1 MSTEDKVS
9 DRTHESALV
18 LANAGELAVALV
30 KNISGK
36 DVSASINGSAL
47 TRELTRHIVQQGIAE
62 TLTQKA

>member
-1 MSTEDKVS
+1 MNATDKVS

-36 DVSASINGSAL
+36 DVSASINGSQL
-47 TRELTRHIVQQGIAE
+47 TRELTRNIVQQGIVE
-62 TLTQKA
+62 SLTKKA